1 MYCSNPEIEIL
12 TRAIAKMKQ
21 NRIANVI
28 LAHGLTAATF
38 AGPVAPG
45 AGVGV
50 APCRG
55 TAQRITSIKNT
66 INCRSIDTVAK
77 ETMTGMYLW
86 PTSAA
91 LVICDIF
98 VVSSGMSAN
107 PRAMVLVLVYQS
119 ASLESMY
126 VDIVL

>member
-12 TRAIAKMKQ
+12 TSAIAKMKQ

-28 LAHGLTAATF
+28 LAHGLTAATL
-38 AGPVAPG
+38 GPVVPG
-45 AGVGV
+45 AGV

-66 INCRSIDTVAK
+66 INCRPIDTDAK